1 METREEEEEEPRIL
15 SINCERINIF
25 LNERETRI
33 QDNQKGREG
42 KRKGGR

>member
-1 METREEEEEEPRIL
+1 METREEEEEPRIFP
-15 SINCERINIF
+15 INCERINIF

>member
-1 METREEEEEEPRIL
+1 METREEEEEPRIL
-15 SINCERINIF
+15 SINHERINIF

-42 KRKGGR
+42 ERKGGR